1 VNRDSFL
8 AGLLHGVLGGLL
20 GLGGAALRIPHL
32 AGQRAPETALLSN
45 GCALVVVVAAWLC
58 RAKVIPLEVLA
69 TNLSLV
75 ASLLAG
81 ALAGGWWAA
90 GAMRSPWL
98 TLAILPLALLGAPG
112 LAGVGIG
119 VVMGY
124 NMAGGLLLVPAIV
137 LLSGLDVA
145 VAGSLALMVS
155 APLLLAGLLRERA
168 AMLAMLRREPRQCA
182 FLAGGA
188 VAGAGLG
195 TLLLGLTSGGLVMT
209 LLEALL
215 VYAALLNFVIFPNF
229 YTALMDRGG
238 FFTKFFRSKR

>member
-8 AGLLHGVLGGLL
+8 AGLLHGLLGGLL

-32 AGQRAPETALLSN
+32 AGPRVPETVLLNN

-69 TNLSLV
+69 TNLALV

-81 ALAGGWWAA
+81 ALAGAWWAA
-90 GAMRSPWL
+90 GRRARWML
-98 TLAILPLALLGAPG
+98 LAILPLALLGAPG

-124 NMAGGLLLVPAIV
+124 NMAGCLLLVPAIV

>member
-1 VNRDSFL
+1 VNRASFL

-20 GLGGAALRIPHL
+20 GLGGAALRIPRL
-32 AGQRAPETALLSN
+32 AGPRAPDTALLSN

-69 TNLSLV
+69 TNLALV

-81 ALAGGWWAA
+81 ALAGAWWA
-90 GAMRSPWL
+90 GARRSPWL

-112 LAGVGIG
+112 LAGIGIG

-137 LLSGLDVA
+137 LLSGLDAA

-195 TLLLGLTSGGLVMT
+195 TLLLGLAPGGLVMT
-209 LLEALL
+209 LLETLL

-229 YTALMDRGG
+229 YTALMHRGG

>member
-32 AGQRAPETALLSN
+32 AGPRAPETVLLNN

-58 RAKVIPLEVLA
+58 RAKVLPLEVLA
-69 TNLSLV
+69 TNLALV

-81 ALAGGWWAA
+81 ALAGAWWAA
-90 GAMRSPWL
+90 GARHASWL
-98 TLAILPLALLGAPG
+98 ALAILPLALGAPG

-119 VVMGY
+119 VVMGDT
-124 NMAGGLLLVPAIV
+124 MAGGLLLVPAIV

-195 TLLLGLTSGGLVMT
+195 TLLLGLTPGGLVMT